1 MNGRESVAS
10 DRDQACVED
19 SAPVLLGDSA
29 IVRELR
35 REIARVAA
43 LHVTVLIEGAV
54 GTGKTLVARAI
65 HDASRCLSGQ
75 FVKAVCASLHPL
87 TAPSTFFGH
96 CRGAFDGAGEDRA
109 GLFEAAHRGTLLL
122 QGIGDMPLGVQGLLL
137 RAVEERGV
145 RPLGAND
152 LKTVDVR
159 LLATTDRDLT
169 AEIAAGHFRADL
181 FYRICP
187 CRLQLPRL
195 ESRRE
200 DIPLLADAFRRRACQ
215 VYGRRVDSISPD
227 AMRHLT
233 TRSWPANIA
242 ELKVTIDAAV
252 CRSSGTVLELKDF
265 RDYIDE

>member
-1 MNGRESVAS
+1 
-10 DRDQACVED
+10 VED
-19 SAPVLLGDSA
+19 SAPVVLGDSA

-43 LHVTVLIEGAV
+43 LNVTVLIEGAV

-65 HDASRCLSGQ
+65 HDASRWLSGQ
-75 FVKAVCASLHPL
+75 YVKAICASLDPL

-96 CRGAFDGAGEDRA
+96 RPGAFGGADDDRV
-109 GLFEAAHRGTLLL
+109 GLFEAADRGTLLL
-122 QGIGDMPLGVQGLLL
+122 QGIGDTPLEVQGLLL

-145 RPLGAND
+145 RPLGARD

-181 FYRICP
+181 FYRICV

-215 VYGRRVDSISPD
+215 VYGRRVDGISSD
-227 AMRHLT
+227 ALRHLT

-252 CRSSGTVLELKDF
+252 CRATGTTLELEDF
-265 RDYIDE
+265 RDHINE